1 MDLLD
6 RGGLQPMKLDLK
18 SESGKNDSKV
28 TKSKVKNDEP
38 LVTGPIKLKKSEI
51 VLFTEELSE
60 LLGAGLQLEPALRV
74 MENREELGK
83 LKSLT
88 TRIRVEVRDGMSFSE
103 ALSKTSQALE
113 TFIVAWQRL
122 VK

>member
-1 MDLLD
+1 
-6 RGGLQPMKLDLK
+6 MKLDLK

-28 TKSKVKNDEP
+28 TKSKEKNDEP

-83 LKSLT
+83 LKSEEPS
-88 TRIRVEVRDGMSFSE
+88 R
-103 ALSKTSQALE
+103 
-113 TFIVAWQRL
+113 
-122 VK
+122 

>member
-6 RGGLQPMKLDLK
+6 RGGLQPMKLDIK

-28 TKSKVKNDEP
+28 IKSNVKNDEP

-60 LLGAGLQLEPALRV
+60 LLGCWT
-74 MENREELGK
+74 
-83 LKSLT
+83 T
-88 TRIRVEVRDGMSFSE
+88 TRAG
-103 ALSKTSQALE
+103 TSSHG
-113 TFIVAWQRL
+113 
-122 VK
+122 K